1 MVKVAEL
8 SAIMNLD
15 MVIEL
20 ILARKAPPMP
30 WACGVSTFERRA
42 LLVNACYVALIVS
55 LFGEGLL
62 TLATKFIAHQRIEV
76 KIENMGLQEFAS
88 LEKGLR
94 VTARPGT
101 SSGPRM

>member
-8 SAIMNLD
+8 SAIMNLE

-20 ILARKAPPMP
+20 ILTRKAPLMP
-30 WACGVSTFERRA
+30 WACVVSAFERCI

-88 LEKGLR
+88 LEKGPR
-94 VTARPGT
+94 VATWPGT